1 MGLKMVGKIE
11 IEFGSIKE
19 KSSQLFTK
27 PNQKTK
33 PKNQTK
39 PNQTKQKKPNH
50 TKPSVIE
57 MWLHMKPSWTH
68 SCLKVTQRLY

>member
-33 PKNQTK
+33 PNQTK
-39 PNQTKQKKPNH
+39 K
-50 TKPSVIE
+50 TKPHQTIC
-57 MWLHMKPSWTH
+57 H
-68 SCLKVTQRLY
+68 

>member
-19 KSSQLFTK
+19 KSSQLFNK

-33 PKNQTK
+33 PNQTK
-39 PNQTKQKKPNH
+39 PNQTKPNQTKK
-50 TKPSVIE
+50 TKPHQTIC
-57 MWLHMKPSWTH
+57 H
-68 SCLKVTQRLY
+68 